1 MAKFLLCVLVFAL
14 CFVST
19 QSRPIFIGS
28 RKVYNVVDYG
38 AVGDGLVDDTK
49 VRLMDFAYEVYDM
62 VNYVLLYCIFV
73 TFSCAYPCSFLLLEG
88 LYGCLE
94 SYMQI
99 FNVFSHHACSSRDD
113 FFAPT
118 LELQWQL
125 QIQ

>member
-19 QSRPIFIGS
+19 ESRPIFIHS

-62 VNYVLLYCIFV
+62 VVLYCIFV
-73 TFSCAYPCSFLLLEG
+73 TFSCAYSCSFLLLEG

-113 FFAPT
+113 FFASA
-118 LELQWQL
+118 LDLQWQL